1 MGVSMRLWHKIFI
14 CTLVLVIA
22 AVDITA
28 ALLLSRSYDTMLE
41 REKQR
46 AVTEHGY
53 LLATLRS
60 QVLYKRVAE
69 GRILLN
75 EDEILGIAGSIT
87 PSGEDNAMA
96 LYRDGKMVSG
106 ALPCTEETV
115 SGILGGAAAEK
126 SRMRVTAEGERT
138 YLLIG
143 TPVTLEQN
151 AYELVSVSDITAVY
165 RLMQE
170 QLRFVQWISVCCALV
185 AGLVLLG
192 MVWLLLR
199 PLQRVNRGMRRIARG
214 QYGLRVR
221 ESGSR
226 ELRELSG
233 SLNTMAQA
241 IEENVENLE
250 QVAEDRK
257 VFIANMAHEMKTP
270 LTSILGFADI
280 LRVKREVSDAE
291 RREYAGIIVEEA
303 RRLKALSGRLMELLS
318 VGSTRPEWSVDEIK
332 ALFEQTVLA
341 LVPLAQAA
349 QVSLK
354 WYAPDGC
361 RLRVDRELWKS
372 LLSNLIE
379 NAVKASKPGSCVLV
393 GARAEDGGVLLVVQ
407 DEGIG
412 IPEKELKKIRQPFYM
427 VDKARSRRAGGA
439 GLGLALCE
447 EIARLHGARLTIDSA
462 VGVGTR
468 VSVFFPGGDIPPENG
483 EGEVSGES

>member
-170 QLRFVQWISVCCALV
+170 QLRFVQWIGVCCALV

-303 RRLKALSGRLMELLS
+303 RRLKAL
-318 VGSTRPEWSVDEIK
+318 I
-332 ALFEQTVLA
+332 EQTVLA

-361 RLRVDRELWKS
+361 RLRVDRELWRS

-379 NAVKASKPGSCVLV
+379 NAVKASKPGSSVLV

>member
-1 MGVSMRLWHKIFI
+1 
-14 CTLVLVIA
+14 
-22 AVDITA
+22 
-28 ALLLSRSYDTMLE
+28 
-41 REKQR
+41 
-46 AVTEHGY
+46 
-53 LLATLRS
+53 
-60 QVLYKRVAE
+60 
-69 GRILLN
+69 
-75 EDEILGIAGSIT
+75 
-87 PSGEDNAMA
+87 
-96 LYRDGKMVSG
+96 
-106 ALPCTEETV
+106 
-115 SGILGGAAAEK
+115 
-126 SRMRVTAEGERT
+126 
-138 YLLIG
+138 
-143 TPVTLEQN
+143 
-151 AYELVSVSDITAVY
+151 
-165 RLMQE
+165 MQE
-170 QLRFVQWISVCCALV
+170 QLRFVQWISVGCALGGGV
-185 AGLVLLG
+185 GAARYGLAAV
-192 MVWLLLR
+192 R

-280 LRVKREVSDAE
+280 LRVKREVSDAQ
-291 RREYAGIIVEEA
+291 RGEYAGIIVEEA

-318 VGSTRPEWSVDEIK
+318 VGSTRPEWSDDEVK
-332 ALFEQTVLA
+332 VLVEQTVLA

-349 QVSLK
+349 QVTLK

-372 LLSNLIE
+372 LLSNLID
-379 NAVKASKPGSCVLV
+379 NAVKASKPGSSVLV
-393 GARAEDGGVLLVVQ
+393 GAKAEDGGVLLVVQ

-447 EIARLHGARLTIDSA
+447 EIARLHGARLSIDSA
-462 VGVGTR
+462 VGEGTR
-468 VSVFFPGGDIPPENG
+468 VSVFFPGGDRLPENA
-483 EGEVSGES
+483 EGADSDEN

>member
-1 MGVSMRLWHKIFI
+1 MRLWHKIFI

-28 ALLLSRSYDTMLE
+28 ALLLSRSYETMLE

-46 AVTEHGY
+46 AVNEHGY

-60 QVLYKRVAE
+60 QVLYRRVAG
-69 GRILLN
+69 GRILLT
-75 EDEILGIAGSIT
+75 EEEILEIVGGIT
-87 PSGEDNAMA
+87 PSGEDNDMA
-96 LYRDGKMVSG
+96 LYRDGQRVSG
-106 ALPCTEETV
+106 ALPCAEETAAGV
-115 SGILGGAAAEK
+115 LGGDTAAEK
-126 SRMRVTAEGERT
+126 SRMRVTAEGDKT

-151 AYELVSVSDITAVY
+151 AYELVSVSDITAMY

-170 QLRFVQWISVCCALV
+170 QLRFVQWISVGCALA
-185 AGLVLLG
+185 AGLVLLV

-280 LRVKREVSDAE
+280 LRVKREVSDAQ
-291 RREYAGIIVEEA
+291 RGEYAGIIVEEA

-318 VGSTRPEWSVDEIK
+318 VGSTRPEWSDDEVK
-332 ALFEQTVLA
+332 VLVEQTVLA

-349 QVSLK
+349 QVTLK

-372 LLSNLIE
+372 LLSNLID
-379 NAVKASKPGSCVLV
+379 NAVKASKPGSSVLV
-393 GARAEDGGVLLVVQ
+393 GAKAEDGGVLLVVQ

-447 EIARLHGARLTIDSA
+447 EIARLHGARLSIDSA
-462 VGVGTR
+462 VGEGTR
-468 VSVFFPGGDIPPENG
+468 VSVFFPGGDRLPENA
-483 EGEVSGES
+483 EGADSDEN